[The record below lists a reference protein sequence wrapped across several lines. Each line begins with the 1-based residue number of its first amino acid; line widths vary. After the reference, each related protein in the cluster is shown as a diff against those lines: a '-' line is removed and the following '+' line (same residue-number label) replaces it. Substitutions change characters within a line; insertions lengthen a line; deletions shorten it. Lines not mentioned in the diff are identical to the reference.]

1 MPHLHIKEFKEVPF
15 ASSCDG
21 VEFRF
26 IANNINNKEEK
37 LISTKIDGNDFFLL
51 VKEEDNRV
59 LLKTDKLTRPT
70 STHLSHNALLA
81 YAKAANLEI
90 LSSNVVE
97 NSKNIHLN
105 EMGWLK
111 NIEFFASGFKE
122 DREIRVEIGFGSGRH
137 LLHQALNNPSVL
149 FIGIEIHKP
158 SIEQV
163 LKQINIQNIKN
174 IYILEYD
181 ARLFMELLPSNSVGK
196 IFVHFPVPWDKKPHR
211 RVISAAF
218 VNEAK
223 RVLMV
228 EGTLELRTDSDNYYN
243 YSYETM
249 MALNR
254 VTLNINKNRDIAVSS
269 KYEDRWKKMQ
279 KNIYDLTMIN
289 DEISEAL
296 NFDNDF
302 TEIKVL
308 LSDNAV
314 KKLYKFVDRF
324 EDGFINFERVYELVD
339 GVMVRLAMGSYERP
353 EHIYMIIKNG
363 IARYFPSLPL
373 KSRTNLEAH
382 KHLSRILNG

>member
-21 VEFRF
+21 VEFGF

-37 LISTKIDGNDFFLL
+37 LISTKIEGNDFFLL

-81 YAKAANLEI
+81 YAKAANLEV

-105 EMGWLK
+105 EMSWLK
-111 NIEFFASGFKE
+111 NIEFFASDFKE
-122 DREIRVEIGFGSGRH
+122 NREIRVEIGFGSGRH
-137 LLHQALNNPSVL
+137 LLHQAQNNPNVL

-223 RVLMV
+223 RVLMAQ
-228 EGTLELRTDSDNYYN
+228 GTLELRTDSDNYYN

-289 DEISEAL
+289 DEISQSL
-296 NFDNDF
+296 NFNDKF

-353 EHIYMIIKNG
+353 EHVYLIIRDG
-363 IARYFPSLPL
+363 IARYFPFLPL